1 MIITCPQCL
10 CRAKMTSAVK
20 TSNAHAE
27 IYCQCQNLN
36 CSSTFTLDA
45 TLSRCKPTQSKQ
57 EK

>member
-1 MIITCPQCL
+1 
-10 CRAKMTSAVK
+10 MTSAVK